1 MSDRRANYRLR
12 FRTALVAVMML
23 PSIIT
28 ADDDTTNAAIDN
40 AIVRGL
46 KFLSE
51 SQTASGAWET
61 ESFGESTAATSLG
74 VMSFLA
80 AGHMPGDG
88 DYGKQMNRAIRWVL
102 NHQEDNGMFVHRKSH
117 GPMYSHGISTL
128 MLAEVYGMVD
138 EADAAAVQHGLERG
152 IALILKSQAVDK
164 HDRHRGGWRYQID
177 SKDSDLSVT
186 GWQVLA
192 LRAAK
197 NVGCDV
203 PAEAIDEAVGYI
215 KRCASLRSDTFQG
228 FGYQPG
234 NGATPTLTGVGILA
248 LEVCGDHH
256 SPEALGG
263 AEYLVN
269 HPLQSGSNYFY
280 YGVYYTNVGMFK
292 IGGDHAAHSREH
304 IATLLLKEQ
313 KPNGSWVSDHS
324 TERRVGPVYSTSLA
338 ILALAVDYR
347 FLPIYQR

>member
-1 MSDRRANYRLR
+1 MNGRCGQLAIW
-12 FRTALVAVMML
+12 AVAIASVL
-23 PSIIT
+23 PRSAA
-28 ADDDTTNAAIDN
+28 ADDTLDAAIDN
-40 AIVRGL
+40 AVVRGIE
-46 KFLSE
+46 FLA
-51 SQTASGAWET
+51 TAQKPSGAWET
-61 ESFGESTAATSLG
+61 ESFGESTAATSLA
-74 VMSFLA
+74 VMAFLA
-80 AGHMPGDG
+80 AGHMPGEG
-88 DYGKQMNRAIRWVL
+88 PYGKQINRGIRWVIE
-102 NHQEDNGMFVHRKSH
+102 HQEENGMLVHRKSH

-138 EADAAAVQHGLERG
+138 EDLSRDVRRALERG
-152 IALILKSQAVDK
+152 IALILKSQAVEK

-203 PAEAIDEAVGYI
+203 PAEAIDEAVAYI
-215 KRCASLRSDTFQG
+215 KRCASLRGGEEFQG

-256 SPEALGG
+256 SPEAIG
-263 AEYLVN
+263 AAEFLAAR
-269 HPLQSGSNYFY
+269 PLRTGSNYFY

-292 IGGDHAAHSREH
+292 MGGQYADITREH
-304 IATLLLKEQ
+304 TADLLISAQ
-313 KPNGSWVSDHS
+313 QPDGSWLSEHS

-347 FLPIYQR
+347 YLPIYQR